1 MDALTKNG
9 DSIILQTEGALT
21 AKGQLS
27 IPESKRLT
35 VRLGTLWR
43 SIFFVIIV
51 FLLRSLLHDLNGQTD
66 YINDQPQ
73 KAEDEGEQCKSLQQI
88 HSTSLPSPSRLREA
102 FTKKVFL
109 PESLLHSM

>member
-1 MDALTKNG
+1 MDALTNNG
-9 DSIILQTEGALT
+9 DSTILQTEGALT

-51 FLLRSLLHDLNGQTD
+51 FHLRNLLHDINGQVD
-66 YINDQPQ
+66 YVNDQPQ
-73 KAEDEGEQCKSLQQI
+73 KTEDECRGRINDAGQ
-88 HSTSLPSPSRLREA
+88 
-102 FTKKVFL
+102 
-109 PESLLHSM
+109 ESMTTNFAISALLSV

>member
-1 MDALTKNG
+1 MDALTSDD
-9 DSIILQTEGALT
+9 DSTILQTKGALT

-51 FLLRSLLHDLNGQTD
+51 FLLRRFIHDLNGQTD
-66 YINDQPQ
+66 YVNDQPQ
-73 KAEDEGEQCKSLQQI
+73 KTEDECRGRISDAGQ
-88 HSTSLPSPSRLREA
+88 
-102 FTKKVFL
+102 
-109 PESLLHSM
+109 ESMTTNFAISALLSV

>member
-1 MDALTKNG
+1 MEQDNLTNHIA
-9 DSIILQTEGALT
+9 SIILQTEGALT

-51 FLLRSLLHDLNGQTD
+51 FYLRNLLHDINGQAD
-66 YINDQPQ
+66 YVNDQPQ
-73 KAEDEGEQCKSLQQI
+73 KTEDECRGRISDAGQ
-88 HSTSLPSPSRLREA
+88 
-102 FTKKVFL
+102 
-109 PESLLHSM
+109 ESMTTNFAISALLLF

>member
-1 MDALTKNG
+1 MDSLTNNG
-9 DSIILQTEGALT
+9 DSTILQTEGALT

-51 FLLRSLLHDLNGQTD
+51 FLLGNLLHDLKGQAD
-66 YINDQPQ
+66 YVNDQPQ
-73 KAEDEGEQCKSLQQI
+73 KTEDECRGRISDAGQ
-88 HSTSLPSPSRLREA
+88 
-102 FTKKVFL
+102 
-109 PESLLHSM
+109 ESMTTNFAISALLSV

>member
-1 MDALTKNG
+1 MDALTNNG
-9 DSIILQTEGALT
+9 DSTILQTEGALT

-51 FLLRSLLHDLNGQTD
+51 FHLRNLLRNLLHDINGQAD
-66 YINDQPQ
+66 YVNDQPQ
-73 KAEDEGEQCKSLQQI
+73 KTEDECRGRISDAGQ
-88 HSTSLPSPSRLREA
+88 
-102 FTKKVFL
+102 
-109 PESLLHSM
+109 ESMTTNFAISALLSV

>member
-1 MDALTKNG
+1 MDSLTNNG
-9 DSIILQTEGALT
+9 DSTILQTEGALT

-51 FLLRSLLHDLNGQTD
+51 FLLRRFIHDLNGQAD
-66 YINDQPQ
+66 YVNDRPQ
-73 KAEDEGEQCKSLQQI
+73 KTEDECRGRISDAGQ
-88 HSTSLPSPSRLREA
+88 
-102 FTKKVFL
+102 
-109 PESLLHSM
+109 ESMTTNFAISALLSV